1 MAGRAAFR
9 DLIPRERSWF
19 VCACASGCALALTL
33 WSWARVASGGISLV
47 DVLFF
52 VAGTIVQVLCL
63 WHMQKRDVVY
73 SDRVISL
80 AVSVYGV
87 LFLVGGFTARGG
99 HLFQGCMFAACLA
112 LLAVLHLL
120 PARRVGSAERPV
132 SEFDRSLLRKPL
144 GYLAAYAAG
153 TGFSKGLMLFPFAS
167 ELVEPV
173 GAGGYAAGLVL
184 SGALMW
190 LLMLYTMPDQG
201 LDKMTRLALLLA
213 VAGAFVLSQTLLM
226 QASSWW
232 AAVAVSLCLIA
243 MGLGI
248 FLFTM
253 LRMSLDLVGVFALS
267 RWMPCGIGA
276 LYVGMLA
283 LGGVVGWGS
292 SVLLGAGAQVFSV
305 LSAAVLLATV
315 IVYGLSSERVWEA
328 RGLRRQMERALC
340 GDEPELRPR
349 WRAACAKIA
358 EECGLTPRERE
369 VFELLAKGRN
379 SVSIEKKLV
388 ISNHTV
394 KSHTL
399 SIYRKLGVHSAQELI
414 DKVEEAKGDA

>member
-1 MAGRAAFR
+1 MANRVAFR
-9 DLIPRERSWF
+9 ELIPRERSWLA
-19 VCACASGCALALTL
+19 CACASGCALALTL
-33 WSWARVASGGISLV
+33 WSWARIASGGFSLA
-47 DVLFF
+47 DAFFF
-52 VAGTIVQVLCL
+52 VAGAAGQVLCL

-80 AVSVYGV
+80 AVAVYGI
-87 LFLVGGFTARGG
+87 LFLVGDCLRGG
-99 HLFQGCMFAACLA
+99 RLFQGCILAAYLA
-112 LLAVLHLL
+112 LLLALRLL
-120 PARRVGSAERPV
+120 PARGPGSSERPV

-144 GYLAAYAAG
+144 GYLAAYAVG
-153 TGFSKGLMLFPFAS
+153 TGFSKGLMLSPFAS
-167 ELVEPV
+167 ALV
-173 GAGGYAAGLVL
+173 GFAGMPGYAIGLVL

-190 LLMLYTMPDQG
+190 LLMLYTMPDRG

-213 VAGAFVLSQTLLM
+213 VAGAFVLSQTLILP
-226 QASSWW
+226 ASSRQ
-232 AAVAVSLCLIA
+232 AAVAVSLGLVA

-248 FLFTM
+248 FLFLM

-292 SVLLGAGAQVFSV
+292 RVLLGVSAQVFSM
-305 LSAAVLLATV
+305 LSAAVLLAAV

-328 RGLRRQMERALC
+328 RGLRRQMECAAQ
-340 GDEPELRPR
+340 GDEPKPRPR
-349 WRAACAKIA
+349 WRVACAKIA
-358 EECGLTPRERE
+358 DECRLTPRERE

-379 SVSIEKKLV
+379 SVAIEKKLV

-414 DKVEEAKGDA
+414 DMVEEAKEDA